1 LYKDNYGLKI
11 TAGSEDAH
19 RHFLIG
25 LDESLG
31 LDDSGISS
39 FKRSLSFA
47 PDFALA
53 YALLAKQ
60 LAIYESPSK
69 AKKYLD
75 LALHYKKSSSS
86 REQSIINIISMLLG
100 AKSVCLDVAIAHIK
114 IYPNDTIVLSLIV
127 GPFGL
132 LAFSGSLYWRERNL
146 KILKEVETSFFSE
159 DWWFKTTQAFMLV
172 ENGEIKKASRYGQ
185 MAWDIKNTGNCA
197 HTLTHLHYESASY
210 RDGRQFIKKW
220 RSSFGSSSNMLH
232 HIDWHDALLSLKLN
246 KKNEVFSIFEDLISN
261 KDGVAPLEYLA
272 DNVSLLWYCIIKDI
286 NVPHTWNIEM
296 HEYIEKHFP
305 DIGFK
310 FVDLHRS
317 MLVASA
323 SHEIRENYF
332 MKIESED
339 SHIKSTLKELTEGFI
354 SFFDGNYSDAIRY
367 LDKIEPQNAIYG
379 GSNVQR
385 YIIGETNKIAH
396 IKSL

>member
-1 LYKDNYGLKI
+1 
-11 TAGSEDAH
+11 
-19 RHFLIG
+19 
-25 LDESLG
+25 
-31 LDDSGISS
+31 
-39 FKRSLSFA
+39 
-47 PDFALA
+47 
-53 YALLAKQ
+53 
-60 LAIYESPSK
+60 
-69 AKKYLD
+69 
-75 LALHYKKSSSS
+75 
-86 REQSIINIISMLLG
+86 MLLG

-197 HTLTHLHYESASY
+197 HTLTHLHYESARY

-246 KKNEVFSIFEDLISN
+246 KKNEVFSIFENLISN
-261 KDGVAPLEYLA
+261 KNGVAPLEYLA

-286 NVPHTWNIEM
+286 TVPHTWNIEM

-339 SHIKSTLKELTEGFI
+339 SQIKSTLKELTEGFI

-367 LDKIEPQNAIYG
+367 LDKIEPQNAIFG